1 MVRRIVLVVLGLLAA
16 MLAVVVVPLGLITAQ
31 HYRQDFQEQ
40 ATSSARSLASVAE
53 ERLADHEPGGRMRA
67 AMAEAPRGSP

>member
-1 MVRRIVLVVLGLLAA
+1 VLVVLGLLAA

-40 ATSSARSLASVAE
+40 AIDRNWGCPS
-53 ERLADHEPGGRMRA
+53 
-67 AMAEAPRGSP
+67 